1 MSKHNNSSTKR
12 SPWTWVPTLYIAEGL
27 PNVVVM
33 AVAVVMYMQLGM
45 SDSEIGL
52 YTSWLGLPWVIKP
65 FWSPF
70 VDLYKTKRW
79 LLSL

>member
-1 MSKHNNSSTKR
+1 MDKSRSIMNKSRSTLNAQRSTKR

-45 SDSEIGL
+45 TFLES
-52 YTSWLGLPWVIKP
+52 
-65 FWSPF
+65 FC
-70 VDLYKTKRW
+70 
-79 LLSL
+79 

>member
-45 SDSEIGL
+45 VGNQTFLES
-52 YTSWLGLPWVIKP
+52 
-65 FWSPF
+65 FC
-70 VDLYKTKRW
+70 
-79 LLSL
+79 